1 MLNVHELERR
11 WLRYKIRRYL
21 PLAVGSVTLIIL
33 IPTALVLWPE
43 STANTQQSAAVNSL
57 QNSLEPASKTDPET
71 SAQTIPTTKPGTAT
85 PEASKTAASDALQPL
100 QHTVLEPS
108 LGFIQTMEEQ
118 AVASYGAEP
127 NDPIVVEEQVP
138 EPVATIM
145 QVPSQSLVIAADPSV
160 STPVNKPETLPSTV
174 SITPKEANDLNDV
187 IKRFKTNKN
196 PALSLFL
203 ARRYYDIQDY
213 SSAYDYALKTNE
225 LNSEIE
231 ESWLIFAK
239 SLVKLGQK
247 EQALKVLKSYIN
259 HSNSIPA
266 KGLFEE
272 IRTGKFQ

>member
-1 MLNVHELERR
+1 
-11 WLRYKIRRYL
+11 
-21 PLAVGSVTLIIL
+21 
-33 IPTALVLWPE
+33 
-43 STANTQQSAAVNSL
+43 
-57 QNSLEPASKTDPET
+57 
-71 SAQTIPTTKPGTAT
+71 
-85 PEASKTAASDALQPL
+85 
-100 QHTVLEPS
+100 
-108 LGFIQTMEEQ
+108 MEEQ